1 VVRNTTLGVPATDGG
16 DEVSGSEAGVTN
28 DHAPPRPL
36 ALVADDE
43 VEMRR
48 LISEILAEVGFDTLS
63 ARDGLELLELAAKH
77 RPQLIVMDVMMPTMD
92 GYTAVARLR
101 GQATTA
107 AIPVIMLTGCTDP
120 AYGQLSK
127 GMGAAAH
134 VTKPFSPFVLGE
146 LARDMVRR
154 GSV

>member
-1 VVRNTTLGVPATDGG
+1 MSDRESRIASDLAD
-16 DEVSGSEAGVTN
+16 
-28 DHAPPRPL
+28 PRPI

-43 VEMRR
+43 VEVRG
-48 LISEILAEVGFDTLS
+48 LVGEVLAEAGFEIVL
-63 ARDGLELLELAAKH
+63 ARDGLELVELAGRH
-77 RPQLIVMDVMMPTMD
+77 RPQLIVADVMMPTMD

-107 AIPVIMLTGCTDP
+107 DIPVIMLTGCTDP
-120 AYGQLSK
+120 AYGELSA

-134 VTKPFSPFVLGE
+134 MTKPFSPRHLGE

-154 GSV
+154 AHA